1 MWHSCLK
8 KSPCFLDFVTAKT
21 SPDKMPKYFTRWKGP
36 KHFWSFRVKTL
47 TIQRL
52 TKLVFKRTNPFATFL
67 FRFLNNSVATFIRKT
82 KHFLYTWA
90 SEGGQGELPPRI
102 LKILAKKVVF
112 LVSSGK
118 KQILPL
124 LDPATKILEKFP
136 SAPPGKNPS
145 HAHAFIQ
152 WTTTFYPLTGCSSLL
167 WKNCLC
173 SINYYPL
180 TFVRGIQQEGSLSLV
195 IRDLNHC

>member
-21 SPDKMPKYFTRWKGP
+21 SPVKMPKYFTRWKEP

-124 LDPATKILEKFP
+124 LDPLQKFWKNSLVPPLEKILPTLMHLYNGRLHFTHLQVAQASCEK
-136 SAPPGKNPS
+136 
-145 HAHAFIQ
+145 IV
-152 WTTTFYPLTGCSSLL
+152 
-167 WKNCLC
+167 
-173 SINYYPL
+173 
-180 TFVRGIQQEGSLSLV
+180 FVQSTIIL
-195 IRDLNHC
+195 

>member
-1 MWHSCLK
+1 
-8 KSPCFLDFVTAKT
+8 
-21 SPDKMPKYFTRWKGP
+21 
-36 KHFWSFRVKTL
+36 
-47 TIQRL
+47 
-52 TKLVFKRTNPFATFL
+52 VFKRTNQFATFL

-90 SEGGQGELPPRI
+90 SEGGQGALPPRI

-136 SAPPGKNPS
+136 SAPPLEKILPTLMHLYNGRLHFTHLQVAQASCEK
-145 HAHAFIQ
+145 IV
-152 WTTTFYPLTGCSSLL
+152 
-167 WKNCLC
+167 
-173 SINYYPL
+173 
-180 TFVRGIQQEGSLSLV
+180 FVQSTIIL
-195 IRDLNHC
+195 